1 VLFAV
6 DLSNSMRQTVSDG
19 RTRLAAAQS
28 AILASLDHFAGE
40 DEVGLAGFSNNAGD
54 PTLRPGVLV
63 PVGALNAQRGA
74 LVDAVN
80 HLAPLLQTPLYAA
93 ASTFADTMAN
103 QGYDPSK
110 INAVVLLSDGRNDTV
125 DQTTEAQMAERPT
138 AIGAEK
144 HVLIFTLAFAED
156 ADKPVL
162 QQISKLTRAH
172 YYDASNPLT
181 VTKVLGDLVT
191 SF

>member
-1 VLFAV
+1 VLDADWV
-6 DLSNSMRQTVSDG
+6 DPA
-19 RTRLAAAQS
+19 TRAAAEDFVRFAHTAQGQ
-28 AILASLDHFAGE
+28 ALVRASGYRDMTGRA
-40 DEVGLAGFSNNAGD
+40 D
-54 PTLRPGVLV
+54 PTWRPS
-63 PVGALNAQRGA
+63 
-74 LVDAVN
+74 
-80 HLAPLLQTPLYAA
+80 
-93 ASTFADTMAN
+93 ASS
-103 QGYDPSK
+103 DPSK

-125 DQTTEAQMAERPT
+125 DQTTEAQMAERLT